1 MKNKFPPLFTFVGS
15 SGSGKTTFLEN
26 LIPVFTKK
34 GFKVG
39 AIKHDAHK
47 FEIDKPGKDSYRLK
61 SAGSRQV
68 IISSKEKIALVK
80 SVNRDMSVYELILK
94 YFSDVDIILTEGYKK
109 SNIPKFEIYRIEH
122 GKEPLCFG
130 DNHLVG
136 IVTNSEVSIDKPIF
150 GLSDY
155 EKVAD
160 YIISIANFENVDVK
174 VDCEDELVKRFLE
187 EKISM
192 VKFFKTVKN
201 VKVKV
206 EFD

>member
-26 LIPVFTKK
+26 LIPFFTKK

-39 AIKHDAHK
+39 AIKHDAHR

-61 SAGSRQV
+61 KAGSNQV
-68 IISSKEKIALVK
+68 IISSKEKVALIK
-80 SVNRDMSVYELILK
+80 TVNKDMSVYELILN
-94 YFSDVDIILTEGYKK
+94 YFNDVDIILTEGYKK
-109 SNIPKFEIYRIEH
+109 SSIPKFEIYRIEN

-130 DNHLVG
+130 DSNLVG
-136 IVTNSEVSIDKPIF
+136 IVTNGEVSMNNPVF
-150 GLSDY
+150 GLKDY
-155 EKVAD
+155 DKVAD
-160 YIISIANFENVDVK
+160 YIISIANLGGVEVK